1 MPISL
6 YRKNHKKA
14 YRSGFTLIELIVA
27 VAMLGIITAIA
38 LPNLNTFMI
47 RMKVDNEISELHRL
61 LLIAR
66 NIAINEGVSVT
77 VCPLQADKTCSTN
90 WEEEISVFTDPN
102 NNNALDAG
110 ERLVKVKNAVDNDDS
125 LQYSQTNVTYL
136 PTGLIANQGA
146 PFIFS
151 YCPKDH
157 VEMSRAII
165 ITPSG
170 RAYSSADIDNDDKDE
185 DRNGNEI
192 TCT

>member
-1 MPISL
+1 MPISQHTK
-6 YRKNHKKA
+6 YQKRI
-14 YRSGFTLIELIVA
+14 YRSGFTLVELIVA

-38 LPNLNTFMI
+38 LPNLNSFMI

-77 VCPLQADKTCSTN
+77 VCPLAADNHCSAN
-90 WEEEISVFTDPN
+90 WEQEISVFTDPN
-102 NNNALDAG
+102 NNDELDAN
-110 ERLVKVKNAVDNDDS
+110 ERLIKVKNAVNNNDT
-125 LQYSQTNVTYL
+125 LQYTQNNVTYL

-146 PFIFS
+146 PFIFA
-151 YCPKDH
+151 YCPQDH

-170 RAYSSADIDNDDKDE
+170 RAYTSADIDNDDKDE